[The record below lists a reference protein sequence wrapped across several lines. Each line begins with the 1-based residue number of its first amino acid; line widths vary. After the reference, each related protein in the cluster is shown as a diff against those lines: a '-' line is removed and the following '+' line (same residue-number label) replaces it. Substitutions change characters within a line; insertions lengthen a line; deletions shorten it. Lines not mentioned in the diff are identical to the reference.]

1 MGTAKWALDQADGM
15 ARVPYLD
22 SDDLPPEHGAAL
34 DRNRSGAT
42 HLFGALANNPPLLDA
57 FVGFARTLW
66 DECGLD
72 EAERE
77 LVVLTVARQTHAD
90 YEWHQ
95 HVPLAL
101 SAGLTG
107 AEIRAIR
114 EGRYDDLGERREALA
129 SYAAAVATATVDD
142 ALYRA
147 LAERVDDRTLVG
159 VTMLAA
165 IYTGLARLLD
175 ALAIGS
181 EEPFIGWDLD
191 GLGDQRDGLEGH
203 RPDELGG

>member
-1 MGTAKWALDQADGM
+1 M

-22 SDDLPPEHGAAL
+22 GDDVPEEYGAVFE
-34 DRNRSGAT
+34 RSRSGAT
-42 HLFGALANNPPLLDA
+42 HLFGALANDPPVLDA
-57 FVGFARTLW
+57 FVSFARVLW
-66 DECGLD
+66 AECGLD

-101 SAGLTG
+101 DAGLSE
-107 AEIRAIR
+107 AEIRLVR
-114 EGRYDDLGERREALA
+114 EGRYDDLDPRREALT
-129 SYAAAVATATVDD
+129 SYAAAVSAATVDD

-147 LAERVDDRTLVG
+147 LAERVDDRTVVG

-165 IYTGLARLLD
+165 TYTGLARFLD
-175 ALAIGS
+175 ALAIGP
-181 EEPFIGWDLD
+181 EESFVGWGLD
-191 GLGDQRDGLEGH
+191 R
-203 RPDELGG
+203 LGGDDDSADDPAPGGIPE

>member
-1 MGTAKWALDQADGM
+1 M

-22 SDDLPPEHGAAL
+22 GDEVPDEYGAAFE
-34 DRNRSGAT
+34 RSRSGAT
-42 HLFGALANNPPLLDA
+42 HLFGALANNPPVMDA
-57 FVGFARTLW
+57 FVTFAQALW

-101 SAGLTG
+101 SAGLSE
-107 AEIRAIR
+107 AEVRAVR
-114 EGRYDDLGERREALA
+114 EGRYDDLDGRQEALA

-142 ALYRA
+142 ALHRA
-147 LAERVDDRTLVG
+147 LAERVEDGTLVG
-159 VTMLAA
+159 VTMLAGV
-165 IYTGLARLLD
+165 YTGLARVLD
-175 ALAIGS
+175 ALAVGP
-181 EEPFIGWDLD
+181 EESFVGWGLD
-191 GLGDQRDGLEGH
+191 RLGE
-203 RPDELGG
+203 

>member
-1 MGTAKWALDQADGM
+1 M

-22 SDDLPPEHGAAL
+22 GDEIPDRYGAAFE
-34 DRNRSGAT
+34 RSRSGAT
-42 HLFGALANNPPLLDA
+42 HLFGALANNPPLLDG
-57 FVGFARTLW
+57 FVTFARTLW

-72 EAERE
+72 GAERE

-101 SAGLTG
+101 EAGLSE
-107 AEIRAIR
+107 AEVRAIR
-114 EGRYDDLGERREALA
+114 EGRYDDLDGRREALA

-142 ALYRA
+142 ALHRA
-147 LAERVDDRTLVG
+147 LGERVDDRTLVG

-165 IYTGLARLLD
+165 VYTGLARVLD
-175 ALAIGS
+175 ALAVGP
-181 EEPFIGWDLD
+181 EESFIGW
-191 GLGDQRDGLEGH
+191 GLEGLDGGQDS
-203 RPDELGG
+203 PDGRKPEELDG

>member
-1 MGTAKWALDQADGM
+1 M

-22 SDDLPPEHGAAL
+22 GDDIPDEYGAVFE
-34 DRNRSGAT
+34 RSRSGAT
-42 HLFGALANNPPLLDA
+42 HLFGALANNPPVLDG
-57 FVGFARTLW
+57 FVTFAHTLW

-101 SAGLTG
+101 DAGLSE
-107 AEIRAIR
+107 AEVRAVR
-114 EGRYDDLGERREALA
+114 RGQYAELSDRREALA
-129 SYAAAVATATVDD
+129 SYAAAVATASVDD
-142 ALYRA
+142 ALHRA

-159 VTMLAA
+159 ATMLAGV
-165 IYTGLARLLD
+165 YTGLARFLD
-175 ALAIGS
+175 ALAVGPEGS
-181 EEPFIGWDLD
+181 FVGWGLD
-191 GLGDQRDGLEGH
+191 RLEK
-203 RPDELGG
+203 

>member
-1 MGTAKWALDQADGM
+1 M

-22 SDDLPPEHGAAL
+22 GDEVPEEYGSVFE
-34 DRNRSGAT
+34 RSRSGAT
-42 HLFGALANNPPLLDA
+42 HLFGVVAHNPPVLDA
-57 FVGFARTLW
+57 VVAFVRTLW
-66 DECGLD
+66 EECGLD
-72 EAERE
+72 ASERE

-101 SAGLTG
+101 EAGLSEADVRT
-107 AEIRAIR
+107 IRR
-114 EGRYDDLGERREALA
+114 GQYGDFGTRREALS

-142 ALYRA
+142 AIHRA

-165 IYTGLARLLD
+165 AYTGLARFLD
-175 ALAIGS
+175 ALAVGP
-181 EEPFIGWDLD
+181 EESFVGWGLD
-191 GLGDQRDGLEGH
+191 GLAE
-203 RPDELGG
+203 